1 MVTDAKGTRELDL
14 MHQSRVDGREFRHDD
29 HDRAAGAAR
38 ARKQIRNRSRR
49 RRGRQRITLDWIR

>member
-1 MVTDAKGTRELDL
+1 MVTDANQTRERELL
-14 MHQSRVDGREFRHDD
+14 RQSQADGRAFRKDG